1 MDFGNASEREKL
13 WIREIH
19 RMQAIVAVQQPT
31 AEAAGLPPSPGNPLS
46 ALADVAAN
54 LFISLP
60 DSPQGK
66 PFIDR
71 AEAGSP
77 AALLRAMRRRLNLT
91 QREFGIL
98 LSPNGISPISPSV
111 VCQLES
117 ALQTVPPPLVSR
129 AVAATT
135 AVQRLGEYLAA
146 LAGAKPMDAAGALK
160 NLGPGCIDELQP
172 YLDASPALA
181 AEEAQL
187 VREFLSIV
195 TKRRHST
202 GGSRPGA
209 RGPYRKLSK
218 LSAKATTLPPPLST
232 ADSNALPTTPGTP
245 TAAAAVHR

>member
-77 AALLRAMRRRLNLT
+77 AALLRAMRKVSAARTPWSKTAREGGSVRRIRPTCHTGTCRMHRLCLHAVGT
-91 QREFGIL
+91 
-98 LSPNGISPISPSV
+98 P
-111 VCQLES
+111 VCHQQAAASLPRAES
-117 ALQTVPPPLVSR
+117 APR
-129 AVAATT
+129 A
-135 AVQRLGEYLAA
+135 L
-146 LAGAKPMDAAGALK
+146 
-160 NLGPGCIDELQP
+160 
-172 YLDASPALA
+172 
-181 AEEAQL
+181 
-187 VREFLSIV
+187 
-195 TKRRHST
+195 
-202 GGSRPGA
+202 
-209 RGPYRKLSK
+209 
-218 LSAKATTLPPPLST
+218 
-232 ADSNALPTTPGTP
+232 
-245 TAAAAVHR
+245 